1 METKLYSIKQS
12 NEVDNSLIKFVAR
25 DDEEIRK
32 DLEYLVN
39 SFKDAKEYG
48 SILNLRK
55 VNFENLNKAVKYI
68 IDNLDGD
75 LISLNQREQVIDK
88 VLPLINQ
95 AIAMTNKY
103 DIVVTNPPYLNS
115 SRMSEKL
122 SKYVND
128 NFPKTKSDF
137 SMIFYEKA
145 INDYCKRMD
154 IYRLLQQLHG
164 CFKEF

>member
-1 METKLYSIKQS
+1 M
-12 NEVDNSLIKFVAR
+12 
-25 DDEEIRK
+25 
-32 DLEYLVN
+32 
-39 SFKDAKEYG
+39 
-48 SILNLRK
+48 
-55 VNFENLNKAVKYI
+55 
-68 IDNLDGD
+68 
-75 LISLNQREQVIDK
+75 ISLNQREQVIDK